1 VVQAIHTAVKGR
13 ARYKVPGLY
22 RSESLKRHLERW
34 LSGKP
39 EIEEVTANPLTSNV
53 LVRFNPDLSAAKV
66 AALIDGIV
74 LSHLEQDCVEPDKP
88 LKGSRDSQRAVANA
102 EAQRLE
108 DWHLMSSETVLDTL
122 KTSKSG
128 LSSEVAAE
136 NLNRYGPNVLAET
149 ASRSDFSILLGQ
161 FNSLPVALLGA
172 AAGVSIFTGGVA
184 DALVIGGVVALNAVI
199 GYVTESQSEKII
211 HSLKN
216 GDRPLVPVIRDNS
229 QREIN
234 LEEVVLGDILLLRA
248 GTTVAADARLIEAD
262 NLSID
267 ESALTGESIPVTKG
281 TPPLSGQN
289 VPLGDRRNMVYKGTF
304 VTAGQGL
311 AAVVATGQFTEM
323 GKIQAMVSE
332 ATATETPLSRQLDEV
347 GAQLVLIGGGV
358 CGLVFGLGLLRGYGL
373 LQMLQSAISL
383 AVAAVPEGLPTIA
396 TTTLALGIQDMR
408 RHNVL
413 VRSLSAVEAL
423 GSVQTICLDKTGT
436 ITENRM
442 LVAEVHADI
451 SLKLS
456 NGEFVTA
463 DGTPINPYD
472 YDPLLKLLHIVVL
485 CNESEVCQQKGEY
498 AVKGSATENALIHLA
513 ISAGVDVIA
522 LRAKY
527 PLLETQQRSENRN
540 IMTTIHSTDGPQ
552 RLVAV
557 KGSPAEVLERCSQQ
571 IKAGKAVPLTD
582 SDRMSISLD
591 NERLAGKALRV
602 LGVAC
607 TYIEDPETEH
617 VEKNLTWLGLIGM
630 ADSIRAG
637 VKPLVRQFH
646 QAGIDTVMITGDQS
660 PTAYAIAKE
669 LRLSR
674 DPQLEILDSLA
685 LVNLGPEALKALCDK
700 VDVFARISPANKLQ
714 IVQALQAIGKVV
726 AMTGDGI
733 NDAPALKAANVGVAM
748 GHSGTDVAREVADIV
763 LQDDQLET
771 MIIAVSQGRT
781 IYHNIR
787 KSVHFLLATNFSE
800 IIVMTIAIAL
810 GLGEPLNAIQ
820 LLWLNLVSD
829 IFPGL
834 ALALEAPEPD
844 VLSQPPRSP
853 DEPIIKPSDYQR
865 IAFESAIIS
874 LSTLGAY
881 GYGISRYGIGPQAS
895 TLAFMSLTTG
905 QLLHA
910 ISCRS
915 EKHSVFDLEQG
926 LPPNPYLIAA
936 LGGSLSLQL
945 LAIAIPGLR
954 NLLKI
959 TSIDLLDGLVI
970 GGSALL
976 PLVVNESTKQM
987 MQGERI

>member
-1 VVQAIHTAVKGR
+1 VVQAIHTAIKGR
-13 ARYKVPGLY
+13 ARYKVPELY
-22 RSESLKRHLERW
+22 RSKSLKRHLERW
-34 LSGKP
+34 LSSKP
-39 EIEEVTANPLTSNV
+39 EIVEVTANPLTSNV
-53 LVRFNPDLSAAKV
+53 LVRFNPDLSATKV

-74 LSHLEQDCVEPDKP
+74 LSHLEQDRVEPDKP
-88 LKGSRDSQRAVANA
+88 LKGSRDSQRAVVNA

-128 LSSEVAAE
+128 LSSEAAAE

-172 AAGVSIFTGGVA
+172 AAGVSIFTSGVA

-373 LQMLQSAISL
+373 LQMLQSSISL

-485 CNESEVCQQKGEY
+485 CNESEVCQQEGEY
-498 AVKGSATENALIHLA
+498 VVKGSATENALIHLA
-513 ISAGVDVIA
+513 INAGVDVIA

-527 PLLETQQRSENRN
+527 SLLETQQRSENRN
-540 IMTTIHSTDGPQ
+540 IMSTIHSTDEPQ

-571 IKAGKAVPLTD
+571 IKAGKPCPLQTQTGWQFPWIT
-582 SDRMSISLD
+582 SAWQAKRCGYWGLPIPILRTQRRRILRKISPGSVS
-591 NERLAGKALRV
+591 LAWQTQSELV
-602 LGVAC
+602 SNHWCV
-607 TYIEDPETEH
+607 
-617 VEKNLTWLGLIGM
+617 N
-630 ADSIRAG
+630 SIR
-637 VKPLVRQFH
+637 R
-646 QAGIDTVMITGDQS
+646 
-660 PTAYAIAKE
+660 
-669 LRLSR
+669 
-674 DPQLEILDSLA
+674 A
-685 LVNLGPEALKALCDK
+685 LTP
-700 VDVFARISPANKLQ
+700 
-714 IVQALQAIGKVV
+714 
-726 AMTGDGI
+726 
-733 NDAPALKAANVGVAM
+733 
-748 GHSGTDVAREVADIV
+748 
-763 LQDDQLET
+763 
-771 MIIAVSQGRT
+771 
-781 IYHNIR
+781 
-787 KSVHFLLATNFSE
+787 
-800 IIVMTIAIAL
+800 
-810 GLGEPLNAIQ
+810 
-820 LLWLNLVSD
+820 
-829 IFPGL
+829 
-834 ALALEAPEPD
+834 
-844 VLSQPPRSP
+844 
-853 DEPIIKPSDYQR
+853 
-865 IAFESAIIS
+865 
-874 LSTLGAY
+874 
-881 GYGISRYGIGPQAS
+881 
-895 TLAFMSLTTG
+895 
-905 QLLHA
+905 
-910 ISCRS
+910 
-915 EKHSVFDLEQG
+915 
-926 LPPNPYLIAA
+926 
-936 LGGSLSLQL
+936 
-945 LAIAIPGLR
+945 
-954 NLLKI
+954 
-959 TSIDLLDGLVI
+959 
-970 GGSALL
+970 
-976 PLVVNESTKQM
+976 
-987 MQGERI
+987 